1 MQRHNWLL
9 VADTQQQVAASRRM
23 LRAGQRQR
31 YRSKEVPRFLA
42 IAATFRSKR
51 LAQLASLFWGTIPS
65 ARAVFERA
73 SRRWPA
79 FGVPS
84 SGCVV
89 GGHSARAQ
97 LALPCWGSNPGA
109 RVGSAPVWSRSGHI
123 QIQPR
128 TRERHGGKSCVSA
141 LPWLAL
147 ASAASDNRLFVADMQ
162 QQKAASRHVLPA
174 GQRQR

>member
-1 MQRHNWLL
+1 MSSLIRSGQYHS
-9 VADTQQQVAASRRM
+9 QV
-23 LRAGQRQR
+23 LRLTLR
-31 YRSKEVPRFLA
+31 YRSKTVPRVLA
-42 IAATFRSKR
+42 IAATFSSKR

-79 FGVPS
+79 FGVLS
-84 SGCVV
+84 SGRVV

-97 LALPCWGSNPGA
+97 LAVPCWGSNPCA
-109 RVGSAPVWSRSGHI
+109 QVGSAPVWSSADHI